1 MKVSSKPRTRQAQQA
16 HTLWERGV
24 ALTKEKQWQAAA
36 EAFSAA
42 AILQPRDA
50 VLALNAARCHFQAG
64 HLDEALRHAEQA
76 CVLDPDAELQALFR
90 VRILNSLQR
99 HAEAMKLLQGMPEC
113 TRNSFEYNSFMAFCL
128 QHVGEHQ
135 KAVSAYMEALSL
147 KMDDAMSHYRMGVSF
162 YQLGLK
168 EEASECFRTAL
179 VLGLGLGAVHVHG
192 MLAYA
197 ERENARWP
205 QAKLELD
212 QLRDIIDQLPEDAAV
227 TTAPFAHITLMD
239 DPLHQLKAA
248 RLMANT
254 WRSIQPL
261 APAPRRTGDGRI
273 RVGYLSSDLYHHA
286 TCVLMAE
293 MFEHHD
299 RNRFEVF
306 VYSHGPDDNSAM
318 RRRVIEASEHF
329 VELRGLADSEMA
341 QRIAADGI
349 DVLIDLKGYTAN
361 NRMGVLARHPAHV
374 QAAFLGFPGTTGAGF
389 MDYIVGDPVVTPLSH
404 AHHFAE
410 KIAQMPICY
419 QPNDRQRPRPQPRT
433 RAQVG
438 LPEDALVLCAFNQ
451 AYKISAE
458 VLDVWVDLLRA
469 LPEAVLWLLDWHG
482 QARPNLEGELVA
494 RGVDLARVIWAPRQG
509 LDEHIN
515 RVALA
520 DIFIDTWP
528 CNAHTTASDALW
540 AGLPVV
546 TFMGR
551 TFASRVAASLLSAC
565 GLGELI
571 SESVDTYKQTVLRLA
586 GDPMLRASLRQRLV
600 AARETSALFD
610 SERFTRD
617 FEDLLVR
624 MVLRAKSGLTP
635 DQLPAASSVRT
646 SGMRDMGCEP
656 SRL

>member
-349 DVLIDLKGYTAN
+349 DVLIDLKGYTAH

-389 MDYIVGDPVVTPLSH
+389 MDYIVGDPVVTPLEH
-404 AHHFAE
+404 QAHFAE
-410 KIAQMPICY
+410 KIAQMPLCY
-419 QPNDRQRPRPQPRT
+419 QPNDRKRPRPQSMR
-433 RAQVG
+433 REDVG
-438 LPEDALVLCAFNQ
+438 LPEGALVLCGFNQ
-451 AYKISAE
+451 AYKISSE
-458 VLDVWVDLLRA
+458 VLDVWCGFLRDI
-469 LPEAVLWLLDWHG
+469 PGSVLWLLDWHG
-482 QARPNLEGELVA
+482 QARPNLERELSN
-494 RGVDLARVIWAPRQG
+494 RGIDLQRIHWAPRVG
-509 LDEHIN
+509 LAEHIS
-515 RVALA
+515 RVRLA

-546 TFMGR
+546 TYVGR
-551 TFASRVAASLLSAC
+551 TFASRVAGSLLRAC
-565 GLGELI
+565 GLSELACDSI
-571 SESVDTYKQTVLRLA
+571 ESYRACVLKLSA
-586 GDPMLRASLRQRLV
+586 DG
-600 AARETSALFD
+600 AARDALRRRLDEARESSPLFD

-617 FEDLLVR
+617 FEQLLVR
-624 MVLRAKSGLTP
+624 MILRHRSGLP
-635 DQLPAASSVRT
+635 PESLPSSAGHPEAA
-646 SGMRDMGCEP
+646 
-656 SRL
+656 